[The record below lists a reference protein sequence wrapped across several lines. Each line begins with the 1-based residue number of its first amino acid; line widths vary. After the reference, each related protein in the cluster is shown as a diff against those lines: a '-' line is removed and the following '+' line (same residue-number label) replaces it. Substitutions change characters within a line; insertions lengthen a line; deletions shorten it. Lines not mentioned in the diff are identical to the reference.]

1 MLGLVTLDCDKIA
14 RQVVEPGKPGFEKI
28 VDLFGQKVVRNDSTL
43 DRAALRNTIVND
55 SKMRKKMENIL
66 HPQILKEMVFQMENA
81 VYDDKKAVAVE
92 VPLLFESGM
101 ETNFDVTIAVAA
113 RDKDLV
119 HRICSRDSVKK
130 KDAQKMVAL
139 QMSQNEKTQRADHV
153 ITNNGTRDELF
164 DLVDNL
170 FDQIAKE
177 FLTR

>member
-43 DRAALRNTIVND
+43 DRAALRNIIVND

-119 HRICSRDSVKK
+119 CRICSRDSVKK

-139 QMSQNEKTQRADHV
+139 QMSQKEKKERADYV